1 MATEKLKGANPM
13 AWLLSSTKEQAKDT
27 GMAMVLIC
35 LLLGYWGKFPKFLP
49 VSLVLL
55 ILTMAWPNAFRPLAV
70 LWFGLSHLLSQVMSR
85 VILTVVFFLV
95 VTPIGVIRRLMRGR
109 CPAVEEME
117 TRPGLGVRGAGGTR
131 PGERYGEPVLKE
143 SCRGGFN
150 TRPYLGFSI
159 DLINIQGVVP

>member
-1 MATEKLKGANPM
+1 MATEKLKRANPTT
-13 AWLLSSTKEQAKDT
+13 WLLSSTKEQAKDT

-70 LWFGLSHLLSQVMSR
+70 LWFGLSHLLSRVMSR

-95 VTPIGVIRRLMRGR
+95 VTPIGVIRRLWGADALQLKKWKQGQGSVFVVR
-109 CPAVEEME
+109 E
-117 TRPGLGVRGAGGTR
+117 GV
-131 PGERYGEPVLKE
+131 
-143 SCRGGFN
+143 
-150 TRPYLGFSI
+150 
-159 DLINIQGVVP
+159 IQGKDMANPY

>member
-1 MATEKLKGANPM
+1 MAKEKLKGANPV
-13 AWLLSSTKEQAKDT
+13 AWLLKSTPEQAKDT

-49 VSLVLL
+49 VSLALL

-95 VTPIGVIRRLMRGR
+95 VTPIGVIRRLWG
-109 CPAVEEME
+109 ADALQLKKWKQGQGSVFV
-117 TRPGLGVRGAGGTR
+117 VREG
-131 PGERYGEPVLKE
+131 PVQGKDMA
-143 SCRGGFN
+143 N
-150 TRPYLGFSI
+150 PY
-159 DLINIQGVVP
+159 